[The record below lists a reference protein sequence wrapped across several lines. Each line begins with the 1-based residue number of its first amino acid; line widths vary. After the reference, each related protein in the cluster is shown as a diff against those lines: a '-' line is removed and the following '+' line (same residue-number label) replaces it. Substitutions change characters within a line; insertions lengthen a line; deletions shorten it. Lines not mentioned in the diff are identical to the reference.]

1 LNSANAEHQSEVPQG
16 IKTLLFDKGFLAFWV
31 AGTLIGVIRWLQLLA
46 LSVYTLEITASPF
59 LVSMVPLLFMAPM
72 ALTGPLWG
80 VVADRTD
87 RKHLFIGTTALVC
100 SVSLIMA
107 YVAYMGE
114 LVFGHIAI
122 ASLLAGVFWATDMP
136 IRRRLIGDLSGN
148 ALAPA
153 MSLDAATGNATRML
167 GPLLGGLTL
176 QLMGIAGVFVFSF
189 VCYTIVL
196 LLVAS
201 VQLPQIKVLSK
212 STTSLFNDLAGG
224 VRLVSG
230 DVWLKLVLSVTIVFN
245 IFGFAFTSMIPVL
258 GARQLKLDPF
268 WVGVLSSLEGL
279 GAFIGAIMV
288 ALIARPE
295 IHFKIYFRG
304 VAVYLALVGV
314 LAGLAIN
321 ISNIS
326 LPFIACGAVL
336 VGIGIA
342 GACFSAMQSTLSY
355 LAAPPAFRSRVLGV
369 LTLCIG
375 TAPIGFFCIGWVAE
389 QLSAPIA
396 LCMTSLFGLAALAFV
411 RFRYRLAGSIPPSSK
426 DKS

>member
-1 LNSANAEHQSEVPQG
+1 M
-16 IKTLLFDKGFLAFWV
+16 KTLLGDKNFLAFWA
-31 AGTLIGVIRWLQLLA
+31 AGTLISVVRWLQLLA
-46 LSVYTLEITASPF
+46 LGVYTLKVTASPF

-80 VVADRTD
+80 VVADRMN
-87 RKHLFIGTTALVC
+87 RKHLFLGTTALVC
-100 SVSLIMA
+100 SASIIIA
-107 YVAYMGE
+107 YVAYIGA
-114 LVFGHIAI
+114 LTFNHVAI

-136 IRRRLIGDLSGN
+136 VRRRLIGDLSGN
-148 ALAPA
+148 AIASA

-176 QLMGIAGVFVFSF
+176 QYLGIFGVFMFSLGT
-189 VCYTIVL
+189 YILVL
-196 LLVAS
+196 LLTMAVR
-201 VQLPQIKVLSK
+201 LPDSRRLVP
-212 STTSLFNDLAGG
+212 TVSLLNDLLGG
-224 VRLVSG
+224 VRLVSR
-230 DVWLKLVLSVTIVFN
+230 DKWLKLVLSVTIVFN
-245 IFGFAFTSMIPVL
+245 VFGFAFTSMIPVL
-258 GARQLKLDPF
+258 GSRQLKLDPF

-279 GAFIGAIMV
+279 GAFLGAIMV

-314 LAGLAIN
+314 LAVTVIN
-321 ISNIS
+321 ISSVS
-326 LPFIACGAVL
+326 LPFIACGVVL
-336 VGIGIA
+336 LGIGIA

-389 QLSAPIA
+389 ELSAPTA
-396 LCMTSLFGLAALAFV
+396 LCLTSVFGLAALASV
-411 RFRYRLAGSIPPSSK
+411 RFRYREVGSIPPTSQ
-426 DKS
+426 D